1 MVRKILKEP
10 LVHFLLI
17 GAAIFLCY
25 AWLNRDAQ
33 HPEGYTI
40 VITSDQQV
48 KMALQYQKN
57 FGALPDS
64 TALRGLI
71 AAEIKNEI
79 FYREAL
85 RLGLDDDD
93 EIIRR
98 RLKQKYEFIQSDNI
112 ITSDPSNQE
121 LKEYYESH
129 KSNYMEP
136 SAYSFEHY
144 YFSPDHHE
152 DPQQAAEDFLK
163 GIGDADAFHIP
174 SPLRAQDERN
184 LRDAFG
190 FQFAQELSS
199 ITDTSSRLVL
209 SSGFGFHVVKIL
221 SIDEAEGISFAK
233 AKGQVYQDYLSDI
246 RKVGNKEMYDDLL
259 EEYQIEIEAL

>member
-1 MVRKILKEP
+1 MMRKVLKEP
-10 LVHFLLI
+10 LLHFLLI
-17 GAAIFLCY
+17 GVAIFLSY

-33 HPEGYTI
+33 HPDGYSI

-64 TALRGLI
+64 TALQGLI

-85 RLGLDDDD
+85 RLGLDEDD

-112 ITSDPSNQE
+112 ATNDPSEQE

-129 KSNYMEP
+129 KSNYIEP
-136 SAYSFEHY
+136 STYSFEHY

-152 DPQQAAEDFLK
+152 DPQRAAEDYLR
-163 GIGDADAFHIP
+163 GIGVADAFHIP

-184 LRDAFG
+184 LKDAFG
-190 FQFAQELSS
+190 YQFAQELSS
-199 ITDTSSRLVL
+199 ITEINSKVVI
-209 SSGFGFHVVKIL
+209 SSGFGYHVVKVL
-221 SIDEAEGISFAK
+221 SINEAVGISFAK
-233 AKGQVYQDYLSDI
+233 AKGQVYQDYLADL
-246 RKVGNKEMYDDLL
+246 RKVGNKEMYDNLL
-259 EEYQIEIEAL
+259 EEYQIEVESL